1 MRLNGGAALAFR
13 NPPTLP
19 RRHARRGNRLRCGM
33 WRRSIVSWSRPKT
46 VSVGTCIA
54 WRCSQ
59 GCVAQSCWDFDGPM
73 TNVDIGT
80 GRVMVVETLQ
90 RIYGRGLVAGQPKT
104 LKSRRSIALGKEA
117 VKPLRSCRSGR
128 LNSAWLLALCGRI
141 MGTSSRKQ
149 TADR

>member
-1 MRLNGGAALAFR
+1 MWDVETVHSFLEPAKDSKCRDMYRLAVL
-13 NPPTLP
+13 T
-19 RRHARRGNRLRCGM
+19 GM
-33 WRRSIVSWSRPKT
+33 RRSELLGLRWP
-46 VSVGTCIA
+46 
-54 WRCSQ
+54 
-59 GCVAQSCWDFDGPM
+59 
-73 TNVDIGT
+73 NVDIGT

-141 MGTSSRKQ
+141 MGTLSSRKQ